1 MLSINE
7 EEDEATRIMRLRY
20 GEILQTLKASTKENI
35 EGRKRLMELKK
46 GVAKGKI
53 DRAKR
58 ILEKHLG
65 NTNNICNSC
74 SLCYG
79 SNN

>member
-1 MLSINE
+1 
-7 EEDEATRIMRLRY
+7 
-20 GEILQTLKASTKENI
+20 
-35 EGRKRLMELKK
+35 MELRK

-53 DRAKR
+53 DRANR

-65 NTNNICNSC
+65 NTNNICN
-74 SLCYG
+74 LCYG